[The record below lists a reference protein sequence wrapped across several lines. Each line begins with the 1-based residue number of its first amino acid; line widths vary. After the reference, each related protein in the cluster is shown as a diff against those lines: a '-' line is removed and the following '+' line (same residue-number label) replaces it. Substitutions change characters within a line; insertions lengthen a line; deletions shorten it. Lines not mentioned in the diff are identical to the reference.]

1 MNEDDFRLLG
11 DVVAGVAQH
20 VDRLVQAARR
30 DEDEVAIERRSN
42 PDRQLAGSQRR
53 DDGAQHPVRLGIV
66 RLVTIPQRGPC
77 VVRCV
82 VAPYR
87 RTSVRTEYERMQFG
101 FSGDLG
107 SVGRALEGE
116 PALEHPQF
124 LRTINCALS
133 ETVAIPP
140 LSVDIRPKVR
150 GRQRSKPPKPVEAD
164 AIPSRVLW
172 G

>member
-1 MNEDDFRLLG
+1 MDEDDFRLLG

-20 VDRLVQAARR
+20 VDRLVEERR
-30 DEDEVAIERRSN
+30 GDEDEVAIERRSN
-42 PDRQLAGSQRR
+42 PDRQLAGCQRR
-53 DDGAQHPVRLGIV
+53 HDGAQHPGRLGIV

-87 RTSVRTEYERMQFG
+87 RTSVRTEYERKQFG
-101 FSGDLG
+101 FSGDLE

-124 LRTINCALS
+124 LR
-133 ETVAIPP
+133 
-140 LSVDIRPKVR
+140 SVNGHRLMVPCFQPAQLAQYSP
-150 GRQRSKPPKPVEAD
+150 GAD
-164 AIPSRVLW
+164 TTTPGS
-172 G
+172 